1 MEQMGKTLIG
11 FIAGVLVLASTGCTI
26 ADYSFTPT
34 EEITLDRP
42 LASNAVLSVYF
53 PQSFFNPSL
62 ERSVAEPIQKGLVG
76 PSLFQEAVVVTKRLD
91 TGPFVSITI
100 DDAPTRIGPSWKA
113 LHIFLGMLTG
123 YAIPYYGARPGGGV
137 PYWHWTSHPVVTY
150 TLNLDQIEKEVYRYS
165 LDEKVF
171 RWILAPSLVYWLLS
185 DQTDYTEALTSTARQ
200 FVRDA
205 QRDGYW

>member
-11 FIAGVLVLASTGCTI
+11 FVAGVLVLASTGCTI
-26 ADYSFTPT
+26 TDYSFIPT
-34 EEITLDRP
+34 DEITIDRP

-53 PQSFFNPSL
+53 PQSFFKPSL
-62 ERSVAEPIQKGLVG
+62 ERRVAEPIQKGLVG
-76 PSLFQEAVVVTKRLD
+76 PSLLQEAVVVTKRLD

-100 DDAPTRIGPSWKA
+100 DDVPTRIGPSWKA

-123 YAIPYYGARPGGGV
+123 YAIPYYGVRPGGGA
-137 PYWHWTSHPVVTY
+137 PYWHWTSQPVVTY
-150 TLNLDQIEKEVYRYS
+150 TLTLDQVERGVYRYP

-185 DQTDYTEALTSTARQ
+185 DQTDYAEALTSTARR
-200 FVRDA
+200 FVRDV